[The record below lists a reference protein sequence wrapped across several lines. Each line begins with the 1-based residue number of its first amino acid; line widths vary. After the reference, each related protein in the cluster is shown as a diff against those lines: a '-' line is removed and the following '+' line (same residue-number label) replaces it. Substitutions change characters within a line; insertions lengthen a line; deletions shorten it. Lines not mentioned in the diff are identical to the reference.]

1 MSVVKDIKKE
11 TASIQFKGFEILIQ
25 ETVEGVVV
33 DIYDAGENP
42 STGLLGS
49 SYVFF
54 NDLARR
60 NEKPVVLLQGKRIN
74 SLSKNG
80 LRRKLF

>member
-1 MSVVKDIKKE
+1 MKKQ
-11 TASIQFKGFEILIQ
+11 TVSIQFKGFEILIQ

-49 SYVFF
+49 SHVFF
-54 NDLARR
+54 NDLGEQ
-60 NEKPVVLLQGKRIN
+60 NEKACNFVAGN
-74 SLSKNG
+74 
-80 LRRKLF
+80 